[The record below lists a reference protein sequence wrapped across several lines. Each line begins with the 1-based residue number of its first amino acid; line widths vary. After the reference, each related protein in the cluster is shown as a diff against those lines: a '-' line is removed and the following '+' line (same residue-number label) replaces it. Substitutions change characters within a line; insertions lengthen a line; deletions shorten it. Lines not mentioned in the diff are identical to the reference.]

1 MKAKHT
7 LIIYTI
13 GNTRG
18 LGQRAPWKREDDGE
32 MEAGDVGMIM
42 AGEVADIS
50 PASGGWGLK
59 QCPNLFS
66 SA

>member
-18 LGQRAPWKREDDGE
+18 LGQRAPWKREDDGG
-32 MEAGDVGMIM
+32 MEAGDFATEGSEYWLHLSNER
-42 AGEVADIS
+42 ARCLRFAQYL
-50 PASGGWGLK
+50 AL
-59 QCPNLFS
+59 
-66 SA
+66 